1 MNRLLRIAT
10 VSCFFFTQL
19 VMAQT
24 KVDPTACEP
33 YIDKEA
39 NKNFKKAVKLSGK
52 EKVIELNKIMAQNQE
67 YYEALFELAMG
78 YVSLKSDVKARFCFE
93 GVYDLCPNYSP
104 YTWYHLGRIY
114 EAEKQYDKALEMY
127 TKVINFSN
135 EAVHFGDT
143 EYTNAKAGLENSK
156 KYVKVLETTVPYDPK
171 PVTGVS
177 TKLDE
182 YLGILSPDNKLMYF
196 IRKYPEPKSDIG
208 FKEVFMSAQNV
219 GNFEF
224 EGAQALAAPFNS
236 RFNLGAASLTANNNE
251 MYLVICEGNIS
262 NNCDIYHSSREITGW
277 TQPIALKSGINSAGY
292 WDSHPTVSY
301 DGRQMV
307 FASNRPGSKGM
318 DLYYAE
324 KDAAGNWKTPVVLPA
339 EINTDN
345 NEGHPFL
352 HSDSKTLYFSSR
364 GHNSIGG
371 YDFYMSKQNADG
383 SWSKAKNLGAPINTE
398 KDERG
403 IFVSLDGTMAFFFG
417 DGVQGGIGGLD
428 QFKFPLYE
436 AARPEKIKMVKGQLL
451 KETETAVIP
460 EKIEVKNLRTNE
472 VKTIEVDTKNG
483 DFVAVVS
490 AEDDHLITVD
500 KPGIAFVS
508 QFVDKEEKEILVE
521 EKTLEVKSIQVG
533 QAYRLNNVNFGT
545 NSSVLEKKAIV
556 IIDEFI
562 EFLKRNETLRFAI
575 HGHTD
580 NVGDDNSNLILS
592 QQRAQS
598 VYNYLATKGISKDRM
613 EFKGFGETKPL
624 VDNTTEAGRLKNR
637 RTEFV
642 ILSL

>member
-1 MNRLLRIAT
+1 MKNLLRIALF
-10 VSCFFFTQL
+10 CFFLPQVVF
-19 VMAQT
+19 AQQ
-24 KVDPTACEP
+24 KFDPTACEP

-39 NKNFKKAVKLSGK
+39 NKEYKKVRKLSPK
-52 EKVIELNKIMAQNQE
+52 EKIIELNKIMAKNE
-67 YYEALFELAMG
+67 NYHEALFDLAMA
-78 YVSLKSDVKARFCFE
+78 YVSIKADQKAKFCFE
-93 GVYDLCPNYSP
+93 ALLDICPNYSP

-114 EAEKQYDKALEMY
+114 ESEKQFDKAADMY
-127 TKVINFSN
+127 TKVISYAN
-135 EAVHFGDT
+135 ESVYFGDS
-143 EYTNAKAGLENSK
+143 EYNAAKAGLENSK
-156 KYVKVLETTVPYDPK
+156 KYVKVLSTTVPYDPK
-171 PVTGVS
+171 PVSGVS

-196 IRKYPEPKSDIG
+196 IRKYPDPKSDIG
-208 FKEVFMSAQNV
+208 FKEVFMSAKNI

-224 EGAQALAAPFNS
+224 EDGEAMAPPFNS
-236 RFNLGAASLTANNNE
+236 RFNLGAASLTADNNE

-262 NNCDIYHSSREITGW
+262 NNCDIYYSKRENLNW
-277 TQPIALKSGINSAGY
+277 TQPIALPNGINAKGY

-301 DGRQMV
+301 DGKQMV

-318 DLYYAE
+318 DLYYTE
-324 KDAAGNWKTPVVLPA
+324 KDEAGNWKTPKALPA

-364 GHNSIGG
+364 GHDAVGG
-371 YDFYMSKQNADG
+371 YDFFMSKQNPDG
-383 SWSKAKNLGAPINTE
+383 SWTKAKNLGSPINTE

-417 DGVQGGIGGLD
+417 DGVKGGIGGLD

-436 AARPEKIKMVKGQLL
+436 EVRPEKIKMVKGQLQ
-451 KETETAVIP
+451 KEDELAVMP
-460 EKIEVKNLRTNE
+460 SKIEVKNLRTNE
-472 VKTIEVDTKNG
+472 VSTIDVNVNNG

-490 AEDDHLITVD
+490 AEDDHIITVD
-500 KPGIAFVS
+500 EPGIAFVS
-508 QFVDKEEKEILVE
+508 QLIEKDDPAPLVE
-521 EKTLEVKSIQVG
+521 EKVLEVKKIEVG
-533 QAYRLNNVNFGT
+533 QAYRLNNVNFAT
-545 NSSVLEKKAIV
+545 NSSVLEKKAIL
-556 IIDEFI
+556 IIDEFY
-562 EFLKRNETLRFAI
+562 EFLKRNPSIRFAI

-592 QQRAQS
+592 HKRAEA
-598 VYNYLATKGISKDRM
+598 VYNYLVSKGIDKARM
-613 EFKGFGETKPL
+613 EYKGFGETKPIM
-624 VDNTTEAGRLKNR
+624 DNSTEAGRLKNR